1 MGIFDIIVITIIL
14 ISCLFGLYKGM
25 IHLLVNFIGFI
36 ASIVV
41 AFMLYP
47 KIKVVVASYFNNEA
61 VVTITSG
68 ISSYIFSLVF
78 FTFICSSIIMMVSPI
93 SQGFLDRLLGLV
105 AGFIRGALIA
115 LILYAIVAVFATKS
129 YQKAEKIGDIFTEIS
144 TDKYPD
150 WLKDSMFTKYLESVL
165 KDVVRMTPDRI
176 IEHEL
181 NPTKTEKDEF
191 IDDMKERINQSTEE
205 FGKEVEIKQE

>member
-1 MGIFDIIVITIIL
+1 MGIFDIIVVTIIL
-14 ISCLFGLYKGM
+14 VSCLFGLYKGM

-36 ASIVV
+36 ASLIV
-41 AFMLYP
+41 AFVLYP

-61 VVTITSG
+61 VVAITSG
-68 ISSYIFSLVF
+68 ISSYMFSLVF

-93 SQGFLDRLLGLV
+93 SQGLLDRLLGLV
-105 AGFIRGALIA
+105 AGFIRGAIIA
-115 LILYAIVAVFATKS
+115 LVLYAIVAVFATKS

-150 WLKDSMFTKYLESVL
+150 WLKDSMFTKYLDSVL
-165 KDVVRMTPDRI
+165 KDVVKMIPDRI
-176 IEHEL
+176 IEHEMK
-181 NPTKTEKDEF
+181 PTKTEKDEF
-191 IDDMKERINQSTEE
+191 IDDMKEKINESTEE